1 MEGVYGMERKSTSER
16 KQMSPMKLM
25 HPTTTIK
32 QTQYIP
38 ASPGELY
45 DAYLNAK
52 THSMFTGA
60 QTICERFVG
69 GKFSAWNGYI
79 IGKNVKLENGR
90 RIVQEWQTSEWP
102 NGYSP
107 SVLEITFHPSGK
119 GTKVQ
124 MVQTNV
130 PADQAKYYK
139 RGWMDF
145 YWEPMKRYFK
155 KLSR

>member
-1 MEGVYGMERKSTSER
+1 MEKRSTSGR
-16 KQMSPMKLM
+16 KRISTTKLI

-38 ASPGELY
+38 APPGELY

-52 THSMFTGA
+52 THSIFTGA
-60 QTICERFVG
+60 QTVCERFVG

-79 IGKNVKLENGR
+79 TGRNMKLENGR

-107 SVLEITFHPSGK
+107 SVLEITFYPSGK

-130 PADQAKYYK
+130 PSDQANYYK
-139 RGWMDF
+139 KGWIDF
-145 YWEPMKRYFK
+145 YWEPMKKYFK